1 MLSGFRKLK
10 DLSVHQPEVI
20 PREELELAW
29 PVTVLT
35 LTFTLLQLW
44 FCFSIHRQSPALHS
58 HKESQSN
65 GFAVSISK

>member
-1 MLSGFRKLK
+1 MLSAFRKLK

-20 PREELELAW
+20 PREELELVW

-35 LTFTLLQLW
+35 LTFSLLQLW
-44 FCFSIHRQSPALHS
+44 LCFSIHHQSLTLRS

-65 GFAVSISK
+65 NFAVSISK